1 MELVISTA
9 IGGQVIEDPN
19 VNIRVINISLLKEIK
34 QKFEEIEFENLK
46 KVKVNL
52 YISGDVSE
60 YCDKTGI
67 SKNRY
72 FKEKKEVS
80 SEFCINRSY
89 WSDNLEKSAEQ
100 KLKDFLKKSLM
111 ELGEVLKTKLKDE
124 GFNYEQYMGIVKSW

>member
-72 FKEKKEVS
+72 FKEK
-80 SEFCINRSY
+80 RSIIRILY
-89 WSDNLEKSAEQ
+89 Q
-100 KLKDFLKKSLM
+100 P
-111 ELGEVLKTKLKDE
+111 
-124 GFNYEQYMGIVKSW
+124 